1 MAKRT
6 KDFFYKQAKE
16 EGVVARSFFKI
27 EDLDQKYRLIK
38 PKMRIM
44 DVGAAPGSWIQY
56 LSKPVTKDLF
66 TH

>member
-1 MAKRT
+1 LGRLR
-6 KDFFYKQAKE
+6 
-16 EGVVARSFFKI
+16 VLFFKI

-56 LSKPVTKDLF
+56 LLNKTGDEGFIFALDVKPVKHF
-66 TH
+66 NS